1 MMRRSKI
8 EVYVHMVWAVADRA
22 ELVKGALRRVVYRC
36 IEGEYRRK
44 GCTVL
49 AIGGMPDHV
58 HVLACMPATV
68 RIYEIARDAK
78 GVSSHMVGE
87 HPKGTGAFAWQSGY
101 GAFSVSKSD
110 VPRIIAYIE
119 RQEEH
124 HTHGT
129 TAPDLE
135 ETDEEAPSECASG

>member
-1 MMRRSKI
+1 MRRSKV
-8 EVYVHMVWAVADRA
+8 EVYVHMVWALVDRA
-22 ELVKGALRRVVYRC
+22 ELLKGALGRMVYRC

-58 HVLACMPATV
+58 HVLARIPATV

-78 GVSSHMVGE
+78 GVSSHVVGE
-87 HPKGTGAFAWQSGY
+87 HPQGSAAFAWQTGY
-101 GAFSVSKSD
+101 GVFSVSKSD
-110 VPRIIAYIE
+110 VPRIIAYIQ

-124 HTHGT
+124 HTSGT
-129 TAPDLE
+129 TAPELE
-135 ETDEEAPSECASG
+135 ETDEEAPPADTPR